1 MSFKNIGKKLLAFML
16 VFAMMAGMTAAFAA
30 ETTLEEAKASLAT
43 VDITQYYNTRETDNG
58 VHDYRVNGKEVSIQY
73 FATLKM
79 TDIMAGYLQP
89 RQEQLYDAKFN
100 VNVNMDLKLLEF
112 DTNADTLEFTFTS
125 TFLKPRDAANI
136 SYALKGYEN
145 GIFTYTLSVDRAWA
159 EKQTDGMIIP
169 MELIVYSDYRTVA
182 YGFEEAVQKAPN
194 AKFMYVEKNFTVA
207 DWMKEIKLE
216 LANMRVKDGVEKTV
230 TTDSRTWK
238 TVYASGTVEGTFS
251 YIKLE
256 TPATIGDAAE
266 YVAINYF
273 NTLKFGNDAD
283 IKEWKSN
290 VVEVLLKRSKEPT
303 PTPVGPEPESP
314 WLNVED
320 HFAYIIGMP
329 DGLVHPEGLITRA
342 EVATIFFRMLK
353 DEVRNEYWCKTNDY
367 YDVQPEDWFNNAIS
381 TLTNMGIFNGKP
393 DGGFHPRDNITR
405 AEFATIAVRFFA
417 NITDSLVITEDYFSD
432 ISNSWANEYIN
443 MAYLLELV
451 KGYTDGTFKP
461 SNEISRAEAM
471 SIVNNTLRRSPCKE
485 GMLPDEQMI
494 MWPDNMNK
502 NRWFYVVVQEATNSH
517 EFQLFEDGTEDWTK
531 PLPVRDWAAFERAWS
546 DANSAPNPGEVVSG
560 N

>member
-1 MSFKNIGKKLLAFML
+1 MSFKNIGTKLLAFML
-16 VFAMMAGMTAAFAA
+16 VFAMMAGMTTAFAA
-30 ETTLEEAKASLAT
+30 TLEGAKASLAE
-43 VDITQYYNTRETDNG
+43 VEITQRYNTKETDNG
-58 VHDYRVNGKEVSIQY
+58 VHDYRKDGKEVNIQY
-73 FATLKM
+73 FATLDM

-89 RQEQLYDAKFN
+89 RQAQLYDAKFV
-100 VNVNMDLKLLEF
+100 VNIDMDLDLLEF

-136 SYALKGYEN
+136 SYALESYKD
-145 GIFTYTLSVDRAWA
+145 GIFTYTLYVNREWA
-159 EKQTDGMIIP
+159 EEQDVMKVP
-169 MELIVYSDYRTVA
+169 MELIVYSDYQTVA
-182 YGFEEAVQKAPN
+182 YGFEEAVQKVPN

-207 DWMKEIKLE
+207 DWMKKIKLE
-216 LANMRVKDGVEKTV
+216 LADMRVKDGVEKTV
-230 TTDSRTWK
+230 TTDSSTWK
-238 TVYASGTVEGTFS
+238 YVYASGTVEGTFS

-266 YVAINYF
+266 YVAIDYC
-273 NTLKFGNDAD
+273 NTLDFGNDKD

-314 WLNVED
+314 WLNVDD

-417 NITDSLVITEDYFSD
+417 NITDSMVITEDYFSD
-432 ISNSWANEYIN
+432 IEGNWANKYIN

-461 SNEISRAEAM
+461 SNEITRAEAM
-471 SIVNNTLRRSPCKE
+471 SIVNNTLRRSPCNE
-485 GMLPDEQMI
+485 GLLPESEMI
-494 MWPDNMNK
+494 MWPDNMDK
-502 NRWFYVVVQEATNSH
+502 NRWFYKVVQEATNSH
-517 EFQLFEDGTEDWTK
+517 EFQLFDDGNEDWTK

-546 DANSAPNPGEVVSG
+546 DANSAPNPGEVVGG